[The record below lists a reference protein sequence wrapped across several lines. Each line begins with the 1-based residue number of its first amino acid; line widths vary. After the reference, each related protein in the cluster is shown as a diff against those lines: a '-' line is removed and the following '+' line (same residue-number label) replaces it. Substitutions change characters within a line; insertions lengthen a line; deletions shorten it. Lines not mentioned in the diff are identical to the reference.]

1 MASRA
6 PSTSTH
12 AHTEHLFTP
21 MDTQG
26 AFVVTNWGGGGGVRG
41 GWRGGGLKGEGEEG
55 ICLGWGWEKRRK
67 WTVCL
72 GTSSPISLMV

>member
-12 AHTEHLFTP
+12 AHTEHLCTP

-41 GWRGGGLKGEGEEG
+41 GWLGGGLRGEGEES
-55 ICLGWGWEKRRK
+55 IWLGGVLGKEKK
-67 WTVCL
+67 MD
-72 GTSSPISLMV
+72 SLSWDL

>member
-21 MDTQG
+21 MDMQG
-26 AFVVTNWGGGGGVRG
+26 AFVVTNWGGGGGG
-41 GWRGGGLKGEGEEG
+41 GMAGAEGREKKAF
-55 ICLGWGWEKRRK
+55 GWGGAGKK
-67 WTVCL
+67 K
-72 GTSSPISLMV
+72 INSLSRHL